1 MAKIVEQQGLREF
14 VGVVERGSF
23 TGAADALGVSTSFVS
38 RQVRQLEQRLGAR
51 LLHRTTRSV
60 TLTELGR
67 IYYEGAREILDQLLR
82 LESEMADLQ
91 KRPKG
96 LVRVTAAGLYAEE
109 YVAPSIAM
117 FNVQYPDVQVE
128 LDTSMHVVD
137 MVEQGFDLAVRMSA
151 LADSSLVARKVRN
164 RRLIVAGSPDYFER
178 HPRPATPDDLRQ
190 HNCLRLGTMAWRFAD
205 AGGISNMPVRGS
217 WRSDSGRALVKA
229 AIAGIGLVRATDY
242 YLEPAFDAGLLE
254 PVLEEYEPPDAA
266 TWLLYPDRHYLP
278 TRVRFLI
285 DHLAKTLR

>member
-1 MAKIVEQQGLREF
+1 MVEH
-14 VGVVERGSF
+14 GSF
-23 TGAADALGVSTSFVS
+23 TAAADALGVSTSFVS
-38 RQVRQLEQRLGAR
+38 RQVRQLEQRLRAR

-67 IYYEGAREILDQLLR
+67 VYYDGAREILDQLLR

-91 KRPKG
+91 ERPKG

-109 YVAPSIAM
+109 FVAPALAE
-117 FNVQYPDVQVE
+117 FTTRYPDVQVE

-151 LADSSLVARKVRN
+151 LDDSTLVARKVRN
-164 RRLIVAGSPDYFER
+164 RRLIVAGSPDYFSR
-178 HPRPATPDDLRQ
+178 HPKPGSPDDLRQ
-190 HNCLRLGTMAWRFAD
+190 HNCLRIGTMAWRFAYAD
-205 AGGISNMPVRGS
+205 GIVNIPVRGS
-217 WRSDSGRALVKA
+217 WRSDSGRALVNA

-242 YLEPAFDAGLLE
+242 YLEPAFKQGLLE
-254 PVLEEYEPPDAA
+254 PVLEAFEPPDAA

-278 TRVRFLI
+278 TRVRFLV
-285 DHLAKTLR
+285 DHLAQTLR